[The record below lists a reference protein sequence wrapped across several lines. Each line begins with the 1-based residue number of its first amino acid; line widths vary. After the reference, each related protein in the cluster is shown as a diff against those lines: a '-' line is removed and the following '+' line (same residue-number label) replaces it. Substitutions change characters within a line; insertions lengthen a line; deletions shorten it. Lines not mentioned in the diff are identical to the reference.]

1 MRFFYSALLLT
12 LGVSSGVAQTKSQ
25 ETEAYIQKYQKVAV
39 KEMKRSGIPASITL
53 AQGILESANGKSK
66 LAMEAKNHFGIKCAD
81 NWSGPSVR
89 MDDDQKDE
97 CFRKYRKVKK
107 SFQDHSAFIS
117 KRERYKFLFDLDP
130 TDYNGWAAGLKKA
143 GYATNPKY
151 PQLLI
156 GLIEKYDLS
165 RYDRKGKARAK
176 YEEDSIPAPSKAI
189 KTHRV
194 GMGDTMYSIAKQ
206 YNMTVQELQDL
217 NHKSSSGIEVGEV
230 LQVK

>member
-1 MRFFYSALLLT
+1 MRFFYSTVLVALC
-12 LGVSSGVAQTKSQ
+12 VSIATAQTKSP
-25 ETEAYIQKYQKVAV
+25 ETEAYIQKYKKIAI

-66 LAMEAKNHFGIKCAD
+66 LAIEARNHFGIKCAD
-81 NWSGPSVR
+81 NWTGPSVK
-89 MDDDQKDE
+89 MDDDQKGE

-107 SFQDHSAFIS
+107 SYQDHSAFIS
-117 KRERYKFLFDLDP
+117 KRERYKFLFDLDK

-165 RYDRKGKARAK
+165 SYDRKGKAREK
-176 YEEDSIPAPSKAI
+176 YDEDSIPAPAKAI

-194 GMGDTMYSIAKQ
+194 AMGDTMYSIAKQ
-206 YNMTVQELQDL
+206 YNMTVQELQDV
-217 NHKSSSGIEVGEV
+217 NHKSTTGIEVGEV